1 MLIFIHKKC
10 ELSFILG
17 RSGIHSHVLQYQQKV
32 HTRSV
37 NIRYIS
43 EVHYN
48 LWMIE
53 RLLNKANAIILMSF
67 CFPSVSDARIPR
79 SARKHLRGAGF
90 AISPAKVLLFFHICK
105 FFCIFE
111 PFCYD
116 STKKSTAHAALFRCH
131 KSVKTDYF
139 FALSQMALKALGWF
153 IARSARTLR
162 LISIPA
168 FFKAPI
174 NWL

>member
-90 AISPAKVLLFFHICK
+90 AFSPAKVLLFFHICK

-116 STKKSTAHAALFRCH
+116 STKKVLLTQHFFVVTNPKDGLLFRFVADGFESFGLVH
-131 KSVKTDYF
+131 SEIGEDLAVDFDAGF
-139 FALSQMALKALGWF
+139 FQ
-153 IARSARTLR
+153 SAH
-162 LISIPA
+162 
-168 FFKAPI
+168 
-174 NWL
+174 